1 MYGDA
6 ENDRVQW
13 QQGSS
18 IQSMSED
25 ASLDPPVDVV
35 APESTA
41 HAATR
46 PRWVA
51 FSVTAATILL
61 LLLVPTVTGAVSP
74 SKPEDVVGVYE
85 RVLVQTELDGRT
97 VVGGFIAP
105 QGWVRDAEEDS
116 EDTGS
121 DDAEGEAAAVE
132 EQGFAT
138 LDGGAMVSV
147 TMHAGVESPEQLLR
161 DETPIG
167 AAAARIV
174 RLESA
179 PLLTADL
186 LEYDLEAGAGVH
198 QRVAV
203 CEVLKNSSCMLFEVS
218 LSGTHASTDAGRLIP
233 DVAAMVASAEVQP

>member
-1 MYGDA
+1 
-6 ENDRVQW
+6 
-13 QQGSS
+13 
-18 IQSMSED
+18 MSED

-35 APESTA
+35 APEPTA

-46 PRWVA
+46 PRWAA

-61 LLLVPTVTGAVSP
+61 LLLVPTATGAVSP

-85 RVLVQTELDGRT
+85 RVLVQTKLDGRT

-105 QGWVRDAEEDS
+105 QGWVRDAEEESEGAGS

-121 DDAEGEAAAVE
+121 EDGEDDATGAVE

-138 LDGGAMVSV
+138 PDGGATVSV
-147 TMHAGVESPEQLLR
+147 TLHAGVESPEQLLR
-161 DETPIG
+161 DDTPIG

-233 DVAAMVASAEVQP
+233 DVAAMVASVEVQP